1 MLTKS
6 HSLNTL
12 NQTLKPMPKRRTD
25 SILFRRRGGFTL
37 IELLVVIAIIAILA
51 SLLLPALSK
60 AKDKAQMTLDLN
72 NVKQVLL
79 ASAMYST
86 DNSDRLAH
94 PTWGG
99 NLVQNY
105 DGWAYAGPNN
115 GRLPGLPANA
125 PHCIG
130 QDVNSVQFE
139 QQVEFF
145 KIGQLG
151 KYLETY
157 KILWC
162 PKDVATRGSG
172 RLKQLWLDRPV
183 KVTSYVWNGTIAGF
197 PGGLLQDVGR
207 TYSTSD
213 FLPTDIQMW
222 EQAENRGFN
231 FNDAGN
237 NVNDPNESLSLRHSG
252 AANWWNYSANQ
263 RNLPGGGVVGTFG
276 GTAEF
281 LRWPKA
287 YDMLYRRPPY
297 NADPNPFRCGPVYK

>member
-1 MLTKS
+1 
-6 HSLNTL
+6 
-12 NQTLKPMPKRRTD
+12 MPTRRTD

-94 PTWGG
+94 PSWGG
-99 NLVQNY
+99 DLSAATGY
-105 DGWAYAGPNN
+105 DTWAYATVNN
-115 GRLPGLPANA
+115 GRNPNLPANA
-125 PHCIG
+125 TATSIANCNTGSTSDG
-130 QDVNSVQFE
+130 QGHDVNSTQFKN
-139 QQVEFF
+139 QVEFF

-151 KYLETY
+151 RYLETHQ
-157 KILWC
+157 ILWC

-172 RLKQLWLDRPV
+172 PLKRLWLDRPV
-183 KVTSYVWNGTIAGF
+183 KITSYVMNGTIGGW
-197 PGGLLQDVGR
+197 PGERLGNVGR

-213 FLPTDIQMW
+213 FLPTDFQMW
-222 EQAENRGFN
+222 EQKENDGFN
-231 FNDAGN
+231 FNDAAN
-237 NVNDPNESLSLRHSG
+237 NVTDAEETLSLRHSG
-252 AANWWNYSANQ
+252 VANWWTYGVNQ

-281 LRWPKA
+281 LKWPKA
-287 YDMLYRRPPY
+287 YDMIYRRPPY
-297 NADPNPFRCGPVYK
+297 NTDPNPFRCGPVFK